1 MFRSLPQYLIR
12 RRRRLSARCFSLSDD
27 NSSRIIPFRWLDLR
41 GSGLSV
47 LERLV
52 LEECLLRHDESNW
65 LIVGT
70 HSANPHRYLKTPI
83 PDYMKESENP
93 NSAIVLGIGGK
104 PNDLLNTDLVRQE
117 GCLAIKRFSGGGT
130 VVLDHNSIWTTII
143 GRKSRIPIEA
153 FPNAIMEWSAKEI
166 FGPAFDRLRQS
177 QMALGPTTSSSSSKK
192 RPTLVMDNKSCGAA
206 ENSGKVVQLE
216 RLSNMTMKA
225 QDETVPQFSLREN
238 DYVLG
243 ERKMG
248 GNAQAIVK
256 DGWLH
261 HTSFLWDFD
270 EENMAYLKLPGKRP
284 EYRLDRSHRDFLV
297 KLSEAYSSLSMGDF
311 QKALFE
317 SLTERFE
324 VKPASAM
331 DARALVDAQ
340 GGLQH
345 WFDSHSRTKIL
356 HEI

>member
-1 MFRSLPQYLIR
+1 MTRRAFSRSLTPLFRDR
-12 RRRRLSARCFSLSDD
+12 RQISRDFSSEKP
-27 NSSRIIPFRWLDLR
+27 RISFRWLDLR

-52 LEECLLRHDESNW
+52 MEECLLRHNESNW
-65 LIVGT
+65 LIVGA
-70 HSANPHRYLKTPI
+70 HSAHPHRFIQTST
-83 PDYMKESENP
+83 PDYMIGSENP

-104 PNDLLNTDLVRQE
+104 PNALLNKELVRKE

-143 GRKSRIPIEA
+143 GRKSSIPIDA
-153 FPNAIMEWSAKEI
+153 FPNAIMEWSAEEL
-166 FGPAFDRLRQS
+166 FGPTFYRLRRRQKIMEKRS
-177 QMALGPTTSSSSSKK
+177 NGNSKK
-192 RPTLVMDNKSCGAA
+192 QRPTLVMDNKSCGAA

-216 RLSNMTMKA
+216 RHESSVLKA
-225 QDETVPQFSLREN
+225 DQPSVPQFALREN

-270 EENMAYLKLPGKRP
+270 EDNMAYLKLPDKRP

-297 KLSEAYSSLSMGDF
+297 TLSETYSSLSKNDF
-311 QKALFE
+311 QKALLE
-317 SLTERFE
+317 ALMERYD
-324 VKPASAM
+324 VKPASVM
-331 DARALVDAQ
+331 DAKMLVDGQ

-345 WFDSHSRTKIL
+345 WFDNHSRTKIL
-356 HEI
+356 PEI